1 VALAPGMGLVSPSE
15 PQGRGLMPKSIR
27 RYGLSKEEIMDTLA
41 ERLAEH
47 TAQGERACDAL
58 DRAVRELRRLRR
70 GVSATTRSALA
81 VQRPG
86 QGGGGAL
93 AVETGGENA
102 GG

>member
-1 VALAPGMGLVSPSE
+1 
-15 PQGRGLMPKSIR
+15 MPKSIR

-70 GVSATTRSALA
+70 GVGATARSALA

-86 QGGGGAL
+86 RLGGGAL
-93 AVETGGENA
+93 AEETSGGENA